1 MRTKSKRSK
10 AAPSG
15 GAHPRR
21 GAKTP
26 KTYRLDAN
34 TIAAAQEILGVA
46 TATEAIETALR
57 MEQEGSSSRAVDT
70 LKKALELDATNPRL
84 HATIGGI
91 ILRGGLEL
99 REARAHVQRA
109 IQLGDKSGKTR
120 LLSGEILLRLGQKKQ
135 AREEIEAA
143 IALGEGGRA
152 QALLKEC

>member
-46 TATEAIETALR
+46 TATEAIETALDMVVFR
-57 MEQEGSSSRAVDT
+57 QELVAGTRAMLGT
-70 LKKALELDATNPRL
+70 
-84 HATIGGI
+84 
-91 ILRGGLEL
+91 EL
-99 REARAHVQRA
+99 RPMR
-109 IQLGDKSGKTR
+109 G
-120 LLSGEILLRLGQKKQ
+120 
-135 AREEIEAA
+135 
-143 IALGEGGRA
+143 
-152 QALLKEC
+152 